1 MNNLIL
7 YPVKKQ
13 IAQINAEQRN
23 LLFLNRAT
31 RNIFGVVK
39 IGDGLN
45 VVDGVVSVDA
55 ENVATIKT
63 IAKNG
68 TNLVPDINKRV
79 NIELTKADVGLNN
92 VNNTSDLDK
101 PISTATNAALLRLET
116 TMSANKAAL
125 DAEIE
130 RLEDAIEGKEH
141 AVAFTNYSE
150 VVDEFNY
157 AATNKY
163 KVGQSVFV
171 QDTLVPDLW
180 VYSIE
185 NTHVDFAYVGD
196 EDIIETLETT
206 GTVQFGYYKLAM
218 METKSVDVELTAN
231 KLISVL
237 GDSSSVVAS
246 ISNDKVILELDGSIT
261 SKLAKSLVT
270 PMSAPT
276 ATQLVAVDDG
286 NSQTMIDI
294 GDGLSLEDGTLKAI
308 GGGGGDFV
316 ETDPTVPAWAKNA
329 TKPSYTASEVGAVAR
344 TNGYATNLQVD
355 TNFHLAGSIGTS
367 TQQGY
372 LLTCDT
378 LGKVTKL
385 LPTSLASSFKLEK
398 NTNKVT
404 SLTNESTDTQ
414 YPSAKAVYDYVQS
427 ATQNVIQGLGTVF
440 DLKGTK
446 ATIQDLPSTDN
457 EIGDVWYVVSEQVG
471 YIWLN
476 DGTTDRWEQFGSP
489 IDLSGYVQYVDIIN
503 NLTSTATNKVLSA
516 YQGKVLNDLI
526 ADIRAD
532 LTTAQ
537 GNITSLN
544 NDKANASALDSRL
557 ALDGSNTMTGKLN
570 LKAYGPNEGNIGPNG
585 IGWDTTSLPQDTAPQ
600 FICTIDGF
608 TNGGRQ
614 KWASLADLKTA
625 LGVASYSLD
634 GTTLTITT

>member
-1 MNNLIL
+1 M